1 MSPISDKSS
10 HAPGTE
16 PESFSTQKGEH
27 ESTLQIII
35 QTCPTNTSA
44 CWRPGPDACPVL
56 HTSLAELSLT
66 SPSAPHSLSHS
77 VPGQRGPPHPH
88 IVDKLFLRIAPQR
101 SLHASDL
108 HTFLCSQLFK
118 RMQKCVPWKRTFLI
132 NWVHNVYKIK
142 LLWTVANLKEINLN
156 QKLNK
161 QHTEKKF
168 VWFCCWLNEPYTL
181 PAFVFYIRLFMCLSI
196 QE

>member
-10 HAPGTE
+10 HAPGIE
-16 PESFSTQKGEH
+16 PESFSTQKREH
-27 ESTLQIII
+27 KSTPQIII

-44 CWRPGPDACPVL
+44 CWRPSPDACSVL

-88 IVDKLFLRIAPQR
+88 IVVQSGGKVYPLR

-118 RMQKCVPWKRTFLI
+118 SRPKGV
-132 NWVHNVYKIK
+132 
-142 LLWTVANLKEINLN
+142 
-156 QKLNK
+156 
-161 QHTEKKF
+161 
-168 VWFCCWLNEPYTL
+168 
-181 PAFVFYIRLFMCLSI
+181 S
-196 QE
+196 

>member
-1 MSPISDKSS
+1 VHSYWQR
-10 HAPGTE
+10 GR
-16 PESFSTQKGEH
+16 ESTGKGCLPFRIKALTLLALSQREFSTLKREH

-44 CWRPGPDACPVL
+44 CWRPGPDACSVL

-77 VPGQRGPPHPH
+77 VPRQRGPPHPH

-118 RMQKCVPWKRTFLI
+118 STLKCVP
-132 NWVHNVYKIK
+132 
-142 LLWTVANLKEINLN
+142 
-156 QKLNK
+156 
-161 QHTEKKF
+161 
-168 VWFCCWLNEPYTL
+168 
-181 PAFVFYIRLFMCLSI
+181 
-196 QE
+196 

>member
-1 MSPISDKSS
+1 MRQCKRSGMNLSVCPRFLTIWQTTCGATRAGIDRAGMSPISDKSS
-10 HAPGTE
+10 HAPGIE

-44 CWRPGPDACPVL
+44 CWRPGPDACSVL

-108 HTFLCSQLFK
+108 HTFLCSQSTK
-118 RMQKCVPWKRTFLI
+118 PG
-132 NWVHNVYKIK
+132 VYEQEMRDIPVNPHTSHSH
-142 LLWTVANLKEINLN
+142 LL
-156 QKLNK
+156 
-161 QHTEKKF
+161 HT
-168 VWFCCWLNEPYTL
+168 NEHD
-181 PAFVFYIRLFMCLSI
+181 
-196 QE
+196 Q